1 MYEWMDT
8 VVLKKREADKLGVF
22 PVLLVV
28 RDDGEFLTVSA
39 ADKTDFGTR
48 YLMIEREQL
57 LKRYQ

>member
-22 PVLLVV
+22 PDLLVV
-28 RDDGEFLTVSA
+28 KDDGEFLTVSA
-39 ADKTDFGTR
+39 TDKKEFKTR
-48 YLMIEREQL
+48 YIMIEREQL